1 MYITCW
7 CPSYTKDVVYNQS
20 WRPTKEVPRQS
31 RRLVLSV
38 CMSAHAQKIR
48 SCFFLTFPPSH
59 RSIYYVGVRVRVHA
73 GLGVRVGVRVD
84 AIMGG
89 RVGRVWGG
97 YD

>member
-1 MYITCW
+1 
-7 CPSYTKDVVYNQS
+7 VYNQS

-38 CMSAHAQKIR
+38 RMSAHAQTIR
-48 SCFFLTFPPSH
+48 SCFFLTLPPSH

-73 GLGVRVGVRVD
+73 VEGVGVGVGMD
-84 AIMGG
+84 ASMGV